1 MKLLNS
7 IADSLHT
14 DHETLN
20 ATTPNDSLLSGPKQE
35 EATEKFKA
43 VSEAYACLGDV
54 TRRRQYDLHGSGD
67 NENKLA
73 SMEAVE
79 VENVGW
85 LGRFLA
91 AQVAKLGEKAQHKTT
106 CESVRKTDKLA
117 IEWPTGD

>member
-1 MKLLNS
+1 MPDYRLLNTFADLLS
-7 IADSLHT
+7 IYHETFDATTLDDSL
-14 DHETLN
+14 
-20 ATTPNDSLLSGPKQE
+20 PSGPKQE

-91 AQVAKLGEKAQHKTT
+91 AQVAKLGEEIQT
-106 CESVRKTDKLA
+106 R
-117 IEWPTGD
+117 PR